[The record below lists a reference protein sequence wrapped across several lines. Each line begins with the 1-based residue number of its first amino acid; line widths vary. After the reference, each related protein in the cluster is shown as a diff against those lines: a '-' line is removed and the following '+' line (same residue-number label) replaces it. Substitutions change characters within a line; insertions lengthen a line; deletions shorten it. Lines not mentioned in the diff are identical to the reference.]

1 VIVTTATSINDIG
14 TRIANRLTQSIGPKR
29 FAMWFGHSAR
39 FELDDRAKALRVT
52 LANKFL
58 ADGIGRQFQPQLC
71 RAARDELGHDVG
83 LSLAVN
89 PDRPQTDPRI
99 DPRIDPRTNP
109 GADLRTTPATAHA
122 PSGFTGPTPQGASPL
137 TQARHAVKRWRHS
150 LDEFVVG
157 PCNEL
162 AFAAAVRLA
171 ENDADPGSPLFI
183 HGGCGLG
190 KTHLL
195 QGICRRVSERQPDRR
210 VRYTTGEQFTNE
222 YITAVRGNTLDAFRR
237 KIRRLDLLAVD
248 DVHFLA
254 NKEKTQ
260 QEFLHCFNEI
270 ELCGARVVMVSD
282 SHPKLIK
289 QFSDALAS
297 RCVRGMVVRID
308 APDAETR
315 LRLVEALAE
324 RRGLA
329 VSQTAAQT
337 IAQRCDGSVRDIEGM
352 LNKLQAISMI
362 SRPVQRTIPGSQV
375 IGHGLVDRLF
385 QEQPDPRP
393 RKPIRYDAV
402 LDTVCRF
409 FALPPEQVTGRL
421 RRSHV
426 VFARSLMIHLAY
438 ELTPMSYP
446 EIAAAMGRP
455 NHSTIVTAAQRIK
468 KQLRADKPV
477 LIPGQAAE
485 VSPSQLLDQLRR
497 QIVSH

>member
-1 VIVTTATSINDIG
+1 
-14 TRIANRLTQSIGPKR
+14 
-29 FAMWFGHSAR
+29 MWFDQSAR
-39 FELDDRAKALRVT
+39 FEVDPHAHALRVT
-52 LANKFL
+52 VANKFL
-58 ADGIGRQFQPQLC
+58 ADGIGRQFKPQVC
-71 RAARDELGHDVG
+71 QAAKEELGHDV
-83 LSLAVN
+83 SLDLGVN
-89 PDRPQTDPRI
+89 TPSPRVQQSPALAPE
-99 DPRIDPRTNP
+99 DQ
-109 GADLRTTPATAHA
+109 TPASTALG
-122 PSGFTGPTPQGASPL
+122 SKGSSPL
-137 TQARHAVKRWRHS
+137 PRPSTRTATQRWRHS

-157 PCNEL
+157 SSNEL

-171 ENDADPGSPLFI
+171 EHDADPGSPLFI

-195 QGICRRVSERQPDRR
+195 QGICQRFSERQPDRR
-210 VRYTTGEQFTNE
+210 VLYATGEQFTNDF
-222 YITAVRGNTLDAFRR
+222 ITAVRTNTLNAFRR

-270 ELCGARVVMVSD
+270 ELCGARVVLVSD

-289 QFSDALAS
+289 QFSDALTS

-308 APDAETR
+308 TPDEDTR

-329 VSQTAAQT
+329 IPQAVAQT
-337 IAQRCDGSVRDIEGM
+337 ITDRCDGSVRDIEGM
-352 LNKLQAISMI
+352 LNKLQALSMI
-362 SRPVQRTIPGSQV
+362 CRPPSRSLPAATV

-385 QEQPDPRP
+385 RDQPNPTP
-393 RKPIRYDAV
+393 RKPVRYDAI
-402 LDTVCRF
+402 LDTVCGF
-409 FALPPEQVTGRL
+409 FALPPVQVTGRI

-426 VFARSLMIHLAY
+426 VLARSILIHLAY

-446 EIAAAMGRP
+446 EIATVMGRP

-468 KQLRADKPV
+468 KQLQANKPI
-477 LIPGQAAE
+477 LIPGQPAE
-485 VSPSQLLDQLRR
+485 VTLSQLLDKLRR
-497 QIVSH
+497 EVLSV